1 MSWESKVIWSEGLFL
16 QPHHFQQSERYG
28 EALVAGLARR
38 ARPYLWGLTDIEIDN
53 EVLRFGNFAIRSAT
67 GLMPDGTVFKV
78 PTNED
83 HPPALKVPEDTKDCV
98 VYLSLPARKQGAVE
112 VDLREGG
119 SANARLTPAE
129 LEVTDT
135 MGGGR
140 RPVVVGVGKLR
151 LKYALATDE
160 LADQLL
166 IPIARIIEVKPDK
179 EVVLDRGFIATCTDI
194 RAAPPL
200 AEFLRELE
208 GLLGHRAQ
216 ALSGRLSDIGRA
228 KAAAEIADFLLL
240 ICVNRA
246 LPEARHLS
254 TIENVHPEDVY
265 GWCVSLA
272 GELATFM
279 RDDRLV
285 PEFPAYQHDNLTN
298 VFGPV
303 IRALRQYLSAVLEQN
318 AVSIPLEARK
328 YGVHVGILSDRKL
341 VENATFI
348 LGVKAG
354 VPAET
359 VRRYFGSQSKVGP
372 VEEIRQLVNSA
383 LTGIQLTAL
392 PVAPR
397 QLPYN
402 ADLVY
407 FELDRASPYWAKMT
421 TTGGIAIHVAGEFPE
436 LQMELWAVRQG

>member
-16 QPHHFQQSERYG
+16 QPHHFQQAERYG

-38 ARPYLWGLTDIEIDN
+38 VRPYLWGLSSVEIDN
-53 EVLRFGNFAIRSAT
+53 ESLRFGNFAIRSAA
-67 GLMPDGTVFKV
+67 GLTADGTVFKV
-78 PTNED
+78 PQNED
-83 HPPALKVPEDTKDCV
+83 HPPALKVPDDAKDVV

-112 VDLREGG
+112 VDLRAAGT
-119 SANARLTPAE
+119 SHSRLAPAE

-135 MGGGR
+135 MGPGK
-140 RPVVVGVGKLR
+140 RPVVLAVGKLR
-151 LKYALATDE
+151 LGFALATDE

-166 IPIARIIEVKPDK
+166 IPIARIIEVRPDK
-179 EVVLDRGFIATCTDI
+179 EVVLDRGFIPTCTDI

-200 AEFLRELE
+200 TDFLRELE
-208 GLLGHRAQ
+208 GLLSHRAQ
-216 ALSGRLSDIGRA
+216 ALAGRLSDIGRA

-246 LPEARHLS
+246 LPEIRHLIS
-254 TIENVHPEDVY
+254 VENVHPADVY
-265 GWCVSLA
+265 AWCVGLA
-272 GELATFM
+272 GELSTFM
-279 RDDRLV
+279 REDRLV
-285 PEFPAYQHDNLTN
+285 PEFPAYQHDNLSN
-298 VFGPV
+298 VFAPV

-328 YGVHVGILSDRKL
+328 YGVSVGILPDRKL
-341 VENATFI
+341 IQSASFV
-348 LGVKAG
+348 LGVKAD

-359 VRRYFGSQSKVGP
+359 VRRYFAAQSKVGP

-383 LTGIQLTAL
+383 LTGIALRPL

-407 FELDRASPYWAKMT
+407 FELDRSSSYWSKMT
-421 TTGGIAIHVAGEFPE
+421 TTGGIAIHVAGEFPG